1 MLDLLHFL
9 ESLWM
14 YFPSKWNLAKRCKTN
29 FKQTKNNILYV
40 KIMVPGGITDIV
52 TIRDELMISTKDGH
66 ILR

>member
-1 MLDLLHFL
+1 
-9 ESLWM
+9 M
-14 YFPSKWNLAKRCKTN
+14 YFPSKEITALNLAKICKTN
-29 FKQTKNNILYV
+29 FKQKKLYI